1 MKRKNKL
8 IIGAVCVLAAG
19 LAHPSAVFNAAAQDG
34 RFVSRDEYQ
43 KLQREHEE
51 LKQEL
56 QNIKA
61 MLQGTAPKQ
70 TAPDT
75 AGGDKADLTEPTKS
89 SGDALSLSRYVFPG
103 STRFLLSGYGAA
115 GFSALRHSDASFEA
129 QFNPLL
135 LWKLSD
141 RLLFEGEMEFELEDG
156 ETETKLEQAH
166 LSYLLN
172 DCMTFD
178 AGKFLNPMNAFVE
191 RYHMAWVNRLPD
203 KPLAVYDGLLPETY
217 VGAQLRGGIPI
228 GPTRLN
234 YAAFVANAPRM
245 INSIGSDD
253 DLESLGTLDFDNFGN
268 DGGHIASGGHIGF
281 QPIPELEIGYGVHY
295 SGLASSDDDALFHSV
310 DINYVRDSDL
320 LRGLIRLSG
329 QWVWSQIG
337 KGTYDNDGTPLVF
350 DNDRDGGYA
359 QIAYRP
365 TKLSN
370 NFIRQLEGVF
380 RYDRFNQEDTP
391 VGYDETR
398 YTFGLNYWILPK
410 TVFKVAYQIDELSTS
425 SPDSGGVLVQ
435 FATGF

>member
-1 MKRKNKL
+1 MKRTNKL
-8 IIGAVCVLAAG
+8 IVGVACALATG
-19 LAHPSAVFNAAAQDG
+19 LGYPPAAFNAAAQDE

-43 KLQREHEE
+43 KLQREHEQ

-61 MLQGTAPKQ
+61 MLQGGSLKQ
-70 TAPDT
+70 TAPSAPAAAT
-75 AGGDKADLTEPTKS
+75 TEQAEVEKS

-115 GFSALRHSDASFEA
+115 GFSALRHNDAAFEA

-141 RLLFEGEMEFELEDG
+141 RLLFEGEVEFELEDD

-172 DCMTFD
+172 DYMTFD

-217 VGAQLRGGIPI
+217 VGAQLRGGVPV

-234 YAAFVANAPRM
+234 YAAFVANAPKLVT
-245 INSIGSDD
+245 SIGPDD
-253 DLESLGTLDFDNFGN
+253 ELESLGTLDFDNFGN
-268 DGGHIASGGHIGF
+268 DGGHIATGGHIGF

-295 SGLASSDDDALFHSV
+295 SGLADSDEEGFFHSV
-310 DINYVRDSDL
+310 DLNYVRDSEI

-329 QWVWSQIG
+329 QWVWSRIG
-337 KGTYDNDGTPLVF
+337 KGTYDADGTPLVF

-359 QIAYRP
+359 QISYRP
-365 TKLSN
+365 TKVGN
-370 NFIRQLEGVF
+370 NFLRQFEGVF
-380 RYDRFNQEDTP
+380 RYDRFNQDDTP
-391 VGYDETR
+391 IGYDESR

-410 TVFKVAYQIDELSTS
+410 TVFKVAYQIDDKS
-425 SPDSGGVLVQ
+425 SDEPDEGGVLVQ